1 MRRMAF
7 LIVAAALVLLV
18 AIQLGLPRLIAR
30 HVAARLT
37 EHGGHA
43 RVKLTARPS
52 PLLLLKRGDLLHVRA
67 TGLTTGPPEPQA
79 NTTRGSGGGQ
89 GGLSDLDGFR
99 EVDIQVVG
107 VAIGPFQ
114 IARLTLVRDR
124 ADAPY
129 TATVQ
134 ATLTGAELSAFAGRW
149 LGGGIGGFLG
159 GIGGGMV
166 PGSGL
171 EIPVDVEAVLRS
183 EDGRV
188 RATAVRGNVA
198 GLPAGPFVEAL
209 ATALAVRF

>member
-7 LIVAAALVLLV
+7 LIVAAALVLLA
-18 AIQLGLPRLIAR
+18 AIQLGLPRLIAGHIAR
-30 HVAARLT
+30 RLT

-43 RVKLTARPS
+43 RVELTARPS

-67 TGLTTGPPEPQA
+67 TGLTTGPPQPEA
-79 NTTRGSGGGQ
+79 NTTRGGHG

-99 EVDIQVVG
+99 EVDIQVIGVG
-107 VAIGPFQ
+107 IGPFQ

-134 ATLTGAELSAFAGRW
+134 ATLTGAELSAFAGRG